1 MKIAKIISLIGG
13 FLYLFYW
20 LGILFTLFQLNTL
33 YADLSINYN
42 PWPVVIGIFVWGL
55 VLVSANF
62 GFFYYLRQKEK
73 KETEVK
79 NAVLYSLLIAVVPLV
94 LYLVLST
101 FAVVAPLYTLTDT
114 F

>member
-1 MKIAKIISLIGG
+1 MKTAKIISLIGG

-20 LGILFTLFQLNTL
+20 LGILFTLSQLNTL
-33 YADLSINYN
+33 YSDLSINYN
-42 PWPVVIGIFVWGL
+42 PWPIVIGTIVWGL

-62 GFFYYLRQKEK
+62 GFFYYLRPKEK
-73 KETEVK
+73 KEAEVK